1 MYNSLSLFPF
11 CSLCIPNIAVYVI
24 PNCWQL
30 AEVGNTLLAVVK
42 RWFVLY
48 LSYMVFFFFPL
59 RIYPKLSPSLSY
71 LCFAWSCYLGCHACG
86 CANHTLWLSLP
97 VNFCSAMSK
106 PKNKKPTNQPTSLQD
121 LQLAYSSFW
130 KACLSEINW
139 IIAVGR
145 SDCAWRWKLQ
155 RKVICGDDHSFN
167 DISWVAHPVTSC
179 RVWQCMHWY
188 ICVHFSS
195 PTPVENF
202 TVLLYDMMGNVEL
215 MAVCCNVSAV
225 GSWYILWDTYRIRTG
240 ERIELVDLAPASVCS
255 STCLCDRRI
264 IDS

>member
-48 LSYMVFFFFPL
+48 LSYMFFFFFPL

-106 PKNKKPTNQPTSLQD
+106 PKNKKTTNQPTSLQD

-167 DISWVAHPVTSC
+167 DLVSGAPSYFLPCVAVHALIHMCAFQQPHTSREFHSLTVWHDGKCGADGCLLQCQCCWKLVHPLRHLQNQNRRKD
-179 RVWQCMHWY
+179 RVSRSSSS
-188 ICVHFSS
+188 FSLQLHL
-195 PTPVENF
+195 P
-202 TVLLYDMMGNVEL
+202 
-215 MAVCCNVSAV
+215 
-225 GSWYILWDTYRIRTG
+225 LW
-240 ERIELVDLAPASVCS
+240 S
-255 STCLCDRRI
+255 
-264 IDS
+264 